1 MPLFSDLRSDYPL
14 NLTVLER
21 RYARVFQQ
29 SYRSR
34 LPSARAITVLV
45 IGSNCWCPS
54 RLLVDRAFGAQHY
67 SATNC
72 LNIDEQFVHLLERWC
87 ASPRGNNG
95 HHSSALTLSSFSP
108 DSTLMRSP
116 PCTSCA
122 HRDVPRRWPHFFA
135 GVSNAERDAR
145 NALRVRDCLA
155 CLFVDSRASQ
165 INSSQISLGG
175 AHDVSKQRSS
185 KF

>member
-1 MPLFSDLRSDYPL
+1 MPRFSHLRSDYPL
-14 NLTVLER
+14 YLSLLER
-21 RYARVFQQ
+21 PYAGALKL
-29 SYRSR
+29 SYRAG
-34 LPSARAITVLV
+34 LPSARAIIVPL

-54 RLLVDRAFGAQHY
+54 RFLVDRVFDAHHY
-67 SATNC
+67 SGSNC
-72 LNIDEQFVHLLERWC
+72 LNIDEQLVHLVERWC

-135 GVSNAERDAR
+135 GVSNAELDAR

-155 CLFVDSRASQ
+155 CLFRGQQGKSDQLR
-165 INSSQISLGG
+165 
-175 AHDVSKQRSS
+175 RST
-185 KF
+185 